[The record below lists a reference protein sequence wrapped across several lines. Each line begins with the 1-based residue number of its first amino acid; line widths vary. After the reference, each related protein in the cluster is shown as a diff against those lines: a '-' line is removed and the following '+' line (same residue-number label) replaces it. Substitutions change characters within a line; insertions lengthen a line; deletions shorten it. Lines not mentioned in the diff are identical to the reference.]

1 MIQRY
6 ADVPVRPRIAPVRN
20 FQIKNLMPNSCTN
33 NPGRASCDASFN
45 SRIHLLDAIRATM
58 ASVGEA
64 LNDDELTRLLLLD
77 IALPTEAGFT
87 FLSFSGGVVTLSV
100 PKQDLAKWYPEQG
113 WVSPEKE
120 EMAKSLG
127 EKYGLTLCEPPDR
140 SSSSWFPD
148 FEQARVHHHLELVAR
163 RETIVVVHPQY
174 LKVRMYCDIADTGF
188 TKQAAKPLAL
198 GSDLLEELSALYRN

>member
-1 MIQRY
+1 MPY
-6 ADVPVRPRIAPVRN
+6 SSTNASGCHPCGAPS
-20 FQIKNLMPNSCTN
+20 NSQ
-33 NPGRASCDASFN
+33 
-45 SRIHLLDAIRATM
+45 IHLLDAIRATIE
-58 ASVGEA
+58 SVGEA

-77 IALPTEAGFT
+77 IDLPTEAGFT
-87 FLSFSGGVVTLSV
+87 FLSFSGGVVTLTV

-120 EMAKSLG
+120 KMAKSLG

-148 FEQARVHHHLELVAR
+148 LEQARVHHHLELVAR
-163 RETIVVVHPQY
+163 RETVVVVHPQY